1 MDIEKSLFGARG
13 EMLLTL
19 SLDIANGEIL
29 AVTGES
35 GSGKTTLLRVLAGL
49 ESARGRIEVDG
60 EIWLDGEISIPPQ
73 KREIGFVFQNYYP
86 IRQI

>member
-1 MDIEKSLFGARG
+1 LDIEKSLFGARG

-49 ESARGRIEVDG
+49 ETLA
-60 EIWLDGEISIPPQ
+60 
-73 KREIGFVFQNYYP
+73 
-86 IRQI
+86 